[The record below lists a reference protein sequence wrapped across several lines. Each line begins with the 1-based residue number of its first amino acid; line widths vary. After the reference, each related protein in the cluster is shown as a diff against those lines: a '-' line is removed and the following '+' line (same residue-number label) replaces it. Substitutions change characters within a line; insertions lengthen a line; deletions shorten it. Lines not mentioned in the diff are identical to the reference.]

1 MKQGT
6 IKTLGAAALGAAF
19 VVTAA
24 GAASAASVAPSVP
37 VGSDGLVK
45 SATDKL
51 PVHSATEKLQG
62 ATRTVAGTAHVL
74 KPAGVTT
81 HTNSKGNSLGP
92 VPIDGALHS
101 LPLSTSNN

>member
-24 GAASAASVAPSVP
+24 GAASAATVAPSVP
-37 VGSDGLVK
+37 VGGDGLVK

-51 PVHSATEKLQG
+51 PVHTATEKLQG
-62 ATRTVAGTAHVL
+62 ATRTVAGTAHAL

-81 HTNSKGNSLGP
+81 NSTTRGNSLGP
-92 VPIDGALHS
+92 VPLDGALHT
-101 LPLSTSNN
+101 LPLN